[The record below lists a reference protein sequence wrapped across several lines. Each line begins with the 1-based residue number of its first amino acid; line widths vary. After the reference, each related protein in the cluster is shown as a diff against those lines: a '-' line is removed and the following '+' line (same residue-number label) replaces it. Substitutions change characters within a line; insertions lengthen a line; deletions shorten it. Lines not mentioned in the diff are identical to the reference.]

1 MSIKKYTN
9 FESIDVNA
17 SNQGE
22 FLQEND
28 KFIINQ
34 NQIQDTDFGDCKHD
48 VMEISVYDVN
58 NNLLPN
64 KNGNNVAYIKTGDIK
79 NYLYNLTN
87 KGGQN
92 ELAIDIEKLL
102 NDLGFTNGILKVNI
116 NFVRNKVGSENQLT
130 KVWIQEIS
138 PSREEVRILPL
149 VTTDDNINKKTSKE
163 FRNVNNLSKDFK
175 YYKKNIL
182 DALDSFESNYLDSIT
197 NLMVNKFG
205 KDFQSILRKDFGLSN
220 FDGFKKRIFS
230 DFKTSITYWV
240 NNRYYDVSQSNFGK
254 PSDIRFEECEQYSF
268 QTLLDEIQIILRNCI
283 EYHTKT
289 LKRRDITIKALPKEF
304 EITQLKKDVKDL
316 VGNININEN
325 RVRNVYNPANVDLK
339 VTGTKTINPPVQII
353 PTPEIKIQPIELPI
367 IKIEPT
373 PQPIKPIESTP
384 ILVIEP
390 TPEPKVEPIQDV
402 IPTPSIGGG
411 GGSVRTFEDPRQND
425 SGLYDYGRNISDRG
439 RVEEYT

>member
-1 MSIKKYTN
+1 
-9 FESIDVNA
+9 
-17 SNQGE
+17 
-22 FLQEND
+22 
-28 KFIINQ
+28 
-34 NQIQDTDFGDCKHD
+34 
-48 VMEISVYDVN
+48 
-58 NNLLPN
+58 
-64 KNGNNVAYIKTGDIK
+64 
-79 NYLYNLTN
+79 
-87 KGGQN
+87 
-92 ELAIDIEKLL
+92 
-102 NDLGFTNGILKVNI
+102 
-116 NFVRNKVGSENQLT
+116 
-130 KVWIQEIS
+130 
-138 PSREEVRILPL
+138 
-149 VTTDDNINKKTSKE
+149 
-163 FRNVNNLSKDFK
+163 
-175 YYKKNIL
+175 
-182 DALDSFESNYLDSIT
+182 
-197 NLMVNKFG
+197 MVNKFG